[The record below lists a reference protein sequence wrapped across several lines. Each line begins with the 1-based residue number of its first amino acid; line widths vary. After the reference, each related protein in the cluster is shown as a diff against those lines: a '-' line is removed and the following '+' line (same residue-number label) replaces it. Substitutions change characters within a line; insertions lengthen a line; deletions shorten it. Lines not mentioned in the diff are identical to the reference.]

1 MTEYDWNRLMQILD
15 DMEEY
20 EIFDKAE
27 IDGMRGFAMMNESY
41 AKSLLK
47 QYQHALYN
55 MEQKKQGG
63 LTAALQKEK
72 KL

>member
-27 IDGMRGFAMMNESY
+27 IDDMRGYAMMSESY
-41 AKSLLK
+41 AKSLIK

-55 MEQKKQGG
+55 ME
-63 LTAALQKEK
+63 
-72 KL
+72 